1 MSVVRLISQDGARW
15 LIVANVALYHVRV
28 VIIRFYLGIHNAA
41 WIGKTDVPLFISM
54 SQLWRR
60 KKRFPMN
67 RNVAIDSG
75 GFSELRLNGT
85 WTKTASEYLRKLEY
99 LNELGLYYEWAAPQD
114 WMVEPWI
121 IEKTGLS
128 VEEHQ
133 RRTVDNFLYLRSTA
147 PDLPFI
153 PVLQG
158 WSLEDY
164 ENCFDMYAKAGVDL
178 VKEDLVGLGSVCR
191 RQSKDEISNIVER
204 FYRKGLK
211 LHGFG
216 VKIRGL
222 DKYGRFLH
230 SADSFAWSIEAR
242 YLAHKI
248 GKKCSSCQ
256 DRENPPIAC
265 NNCMDYAIEWA
276 QRHNLVKP
284 EKESRVKWI

>member
-1 MSVVRLISQDGARW
+1 MRFFIGCHKAVW
-15 LIVANVALYHVRV
+15 LERTKH
-28 VIIRFYLGIHNAA
+28 
-41 WIGKTDVPLFISM
+41 PLFISHRTLM
-54 SQLWRR
+54 TT
-60 KKRFPMN
+60 KKE
-67 RNVAIDSG
+67 RNAISTWALDSG
-75 GFSELRLNGT
+75 GFTELNLHGT
-85 WTKTASEYLRKLEY
+85 WTIDADSYIESVRRYQSWG
-99 LNELGLYYEWAAPQD
+99 GLQWAAPQD

-191 RQSKDEISNIVER
+191 RQSKDEIADIVER

-230 SADSFAWSIEAR
+230 SADSFAWSVEAR
-242 YLAHKI
+242 YLAHKT
-248 GKKCSSCQ
+248 GKKCSLCEK
-256 DRENPPIAC
+256 REDPPLAC
-265 NNCMDYAIEWA
+265 NNCMTYAIEWA
-276 QRHNLVKP
+276 QRHKLLKS

>member
-85 WTKTASEYLRKLEY
+85 WTKTASEYLRKLEN

-114 WMVEPWI
+114 WMVEPFML
-121 IEKTGLS
+121 ERTGLT

-133 RRTVDNFLYLRSTA
+133 KRTVDNYVELRA
-147 PDLPFI
+147 HNPRII

-158 WSLEDY
+158 WTLDQYFDHFESY
-164 ENCFDMYAKAGVDL
+164 EAAGVCLRD
-178 VKEDLVGLGSVCR
+178 EPLVGVGSVCR
-191 RQSKDEISNIVER
+191 RQGTDEIER
-204 FYRKGLK
+204 IMRSLHAKDLK

-216 VKIRGL
+216 VKTRGL
-222 DKYGRFLH
+222 ERYAECLE
-230 SADSFAWSIEAR
+230 SVDSLAWSLAAR
-242 YLAHKI
+242 H
-248 GKKCSSCQ
+248 SSKRCEPCKV
-256 DRENPPIAC
+256 RKNPPK
-265 NNCMDYAIEWA
+265 NCANCLAWGIDWRASIL
-276 QRHNLVKP
+276 R
-284 EKESRVKWI
+284 RIG